1 MYDIPT
7 GAYIMHEPAGDD
19 TKHESAVPMA
29 VVPDGQ
35 LVAMVMR
42 SSSIAIYPAGHDVD
56 GAVAYAII
64 GAPANKNIIRFI
76 RIPLICQ

>member
-1 MYDIPT
+1 MYDIPA
-7 GAYIMHEPAGDD
+7 GAYIMQSPAGFD
-19 TKHESAVPMA
+19 TKHDSAVPMA

-42 SSSIAIYPAGHDVD
+42 FSSIAIYPAGHDVD
-56 GAVAYAII
+56 GAVAYATL

-76 RIPLICQ
+76 RVPLICQ